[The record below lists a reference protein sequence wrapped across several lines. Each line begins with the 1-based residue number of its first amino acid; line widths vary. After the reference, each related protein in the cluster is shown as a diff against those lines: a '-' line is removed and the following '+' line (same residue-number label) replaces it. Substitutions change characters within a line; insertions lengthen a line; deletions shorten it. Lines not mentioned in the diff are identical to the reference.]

1 MAESEFPHHHKS
13 SAGSAIH
20 TAKAVLS
27 FLNIASDASPSGT
40 EKPPSAASFSISTFS
55 EGPSPSPRLPPSPHR
70 VVSVLHPFPTHTGP
84 HGFHS
89 QEEIPEQP
97 QGFLCQTLNS
107 ILPAD
112 RLPDLGK
119 LPWSWQPSMGI
130 APFQPG
136 FCPAGPQSSVRS
148 SNVLQ
153 NFVFPCLAF
162 AFVLPATISR
172 WFSVGTLRIIC
183 AQMRIHSTYN
193 LCPQDAE
200 FLMPSDPGGL
210 NSHTQKGRQ
219 RLCSGDRIMA
229 F

>member
-1 MAESEFPHHHKS
+1 M
-13 SAGSAIH
+13 
-20 TAKAVLS
+20 L
-27 FLNIASDASPSGT
+27 LM
-40 EKPPSAASFSISTFS
+40 PPLVEQRSRPAQPRS
-55 EGPSPSPRLPPSPHR
+55 PSPSSLKALPLALTVWSRFFTPSPH
-70 VVSVLHPFPTHTGP
+70 THTGS

-97 QGFLCQTLNS
+97 QGFLCQPLNS

-130 APFQPG
+130 APFQRG
-136 FCPAGPQSSVRS
+136 FCPPGPQSSVRS

-153 NFVFPCLAF
+153 NIVFPRLAF
-162 AFVLPATISR
+162 AFVLPATLSR
-172 WFSVGTLRIIC
+172 WFSVGTLCIIC
-183 AQMRIHSTYN
+183 AQMWIRSAYN

-200 FLMPSDPGGL
+200 LLMPSDAGGL
-210 NSHTQKGRQ
+210 NSHPQKGRQ
-219 RLCSGDRIMA
+219 RLCSGDRIMD